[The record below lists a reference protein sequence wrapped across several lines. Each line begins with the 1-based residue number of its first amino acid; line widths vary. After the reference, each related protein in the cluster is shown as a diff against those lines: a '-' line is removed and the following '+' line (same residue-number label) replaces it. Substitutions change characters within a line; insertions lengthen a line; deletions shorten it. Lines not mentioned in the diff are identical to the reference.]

1 VAVNGIQLRKGLS
14 LGLSAEKVEWAMHSS
29 TKTAD
34 QPDLVD
40 SSSALDGPPKLVV
53 STFFDV
59 NDQCSALSGGLNL
72 HYAQLTCG
80 QFSGSCRELT
90 MRHFQVVRETNNIPV
105 NMYGTLWPESFVLSM
120 PLRMLGNG
128 SINGLTWGPGSSVIL
143 RGDRGHE
150 AIMPPADVLH
160 LALDA
165 RVLEHYIS
173 LVEGVSL
180 AGRLTQGPIVLP
192 ESAAIIGLTAHLLDL
207 LDYSFGCALTTLA
220 EEVQRDILQEVLGR
234 VTPVVLGH
242 LGSLGPSK
250 TSVERN
256 RIVQRAREFVLDR
269 IGARDPVQIIDV
281 CRALA
286 VSRRTLQY
294 SFEEVLGLNPATY
307 LRVLRLNRARRDL
320 LANDVNA
327 LQVKDVAS
335 RWGFWHLSRFGAEYR
350 ELYGE
355 LPSVTLKNPR
365 AQRG

>member
-1 VAVNGIQLRKGLS
+1 
-14 LGLSAEKVEWAMHSS
+14 MHSS

-34 QPDLVD
+34 PPELAD
-40 SSSALDGPPKLVV
+40 SASALDGPPKLVL
-53 STFFDV
+53 STFSDV
-59 NDQCSALSGGLNL
+59 NEQSSALSGGSDL

-80 QFSGSCRELT
+80 QFSGSCRELR
-90 MRHFQVVRETNNIPV
+90 MRHFQVLRETNNIPV
-105 NMYGTLWPESFVLSM
+105 NMYGTLWPQSIAFGI

-128 SINGLTWGPGSSVIL
+128 SINGLTLGPRISSIV

-150 AIMPPADVLH
+150 VIMPPADMVY
-160 LALDA
+160 LAVDA
-165 RVLEHYIS
+165 RVLEDYICV
-173 LVEGVSL
+173 VEGVSL
-180 AGRLTQGPIVLP
+180 AGWLTRGPIVLP
-192 ESAAIIGLTAHLLDL
+192 ESAAIIRLTAHLLGL

-220 EEVQRDILQEVLGR
+220 AQVQRDILQEVLAR
-234 VTPVVLGH
+234 VTPIVLGH
-242 LGSLGPSK
+242 LESPGPSK
-250 TSVERN
+250 TSVGRHQL
-256 RIVQRAREFVLDR
+256 VQRAREFVLDR
-269 IGARDPVQIIDV
+269 VGARDPVQVIDV

-307 LRVLRLNRARRDL
+307 LRVLRLNRARQDL

-365 AQRG
+365 AQRARSSM